1 MLRSLLAKLGLG
13 AEPSSPRMVTLR
25 NERSA
30 SDVRRLYAALSP
42 TGDLLIEGYDYGDG
56 VEALLGE
63 REYEWRWTVAVADLP
78 KLQQVLGVEGDLLS
92 ALQRRFSGPDAADL
106 AGFLERNQIAYSAWS
121 RSGD

>member
-1 MLRSLLAKLGLG
+1 MLRSLVAKLGLG
-13 AEPSSPRMVTLR
+13 AARSSPRVVTLR

-30 SDVRRLYAALSP
+30 GDVRRLHAALSA

-63 REYEWRWTVAVADLP
+63 REYEWRWTVAAAELP
-78 KLQQVLGVEGDLLS
+78 KLKQALGEGGDLLP

-106 AGFLERNQIAYSAWS
+106 AAFLERNQIAYSAWS
-121 RSGD
+121 RCGD